1 MVVMK
6 LESYLLFALLAVF
19 VVSNVGAIVFGHP
32 APDRTRRAIP
42 WLQRSTSLQL
52 AIMAWLFWL
61 LGARPTPLS
70 SYSLLIAVGMSVSF
84 AADLIMAEAARA
96 PKLLAGG
103 IVVFGIAHLVYLSAY
118 WVGGLALGILNAAI
132 VAGSI
137 IVWLAV
143 GLAAWQ
149 WLVYD
154 PSMPPLLKY
163 GSLGYTLLIAAMAA
177 TALALA
183 LVENRLWSLGVGA
196 VLFVVSDVALGNH
209 IFRRNDW
216 PYVKEVVWLT
226 YIIGQA
232 GIVWSN
238 LPMLRIILA
247 G

>member
-209 IFRRNDW
+209 IFRRNNW